1 MWFYSSGP
9 MPDENQQ
16 APPGSEPSTA
26 PRPKRRTRYSGKN
39 PRKFHEKYKELNP
52 DRYAGDVAKVVAS
65 GKTPAGTHR
74 PILVEEILSVLAPK
88 PGEIAVDCTLGFG
101 GHAQR
106 ILRRLAPG
114 GRLFGLDVDPIE
126 QPRTEER
133 LRAAGFG
140 PDVFQVRHMNFAGLP
155 KLIAQENLVGGV
167 DVVLAD
173 LGVSSMQIDNP
184 ERGFTYKTDGPLDL
198 RLNPRRSP
206 SAADLV
212 AKLDAAKLA
221 TLFRDNS
228 DEPRADD
235 LAAAIVSARKI
246 QPITR
251 TTQLADIIRSAF
263 AGGHRSSARE
273 LADDTVRRIFQALRI
288 AVNDEFGA
296 LDNLLRVLPM
306 CLKSG
311 GRLAILTFHSGEDRR
326 VKHAFQTGL
335 ETTIYS
341 SISTEIVR
349 PSAEERRD
357 NPRSS
362 SAKLRWAVRT

>member
-1 MWFYSSGP
+1 MRFYSSCP
-9 MPDENQQ
+9 MPDETPQ
-16 APPGSEPSTA
+16 ATPAAA
-26 PRPKRRTRYSGKN
+26 PRPTRRPRYSGKN

-52 DRYAGDVAKVVAS
+52 DRYSGDVAKVVAS
-65 GKTPAGTHR
+65 GKTPAGQHR
-74 PILVEEILSVLAPK
+74 PVLVEEILGVLAPK
-88 PGEIAVDCTLGFG
+88 PGEVSVDCTLGFG

-106 ILRRLAPG
+106 ILRAIAPG

-126 QPRTEER
+126 QPRTETR

-155 KLIAQENLVGGV
+155 KLLAQENLAAGV

-198 RLNPRRSP
+198 RLNPLRSP

-235 LAAAIVSARKI
+235 LAAAIVSARKA
-246 QPITR
+246 QPVTR
-251 TTQLADIIRSAF
+251 TAQLADIIRSAF
-263 AGGHRSSARE
+263 SGGHRSSARE
-273 LADDTVRRIFQALRI
+273 LADDTVRRVFQALRI

-296 LDNLLRVLPM
+296 LDNLLRVLPT

-311 GRLAILTFHSGEDRR
+311 GRVAILTFHSGEDRR
-326 VKHAFQTGL
+326 VKQAFQLGRDSGHYAAIA
-335 ETTIYS
+335 E
-341 SISTEIVR
+341 EIIR

-362 SAKLRWAVRT
+362 SAKLRWAIRA